1 MVRDIYREDE
11 AHTAKPLKVGNY
23 LKRQIYK
30 EGISHGVGGVGMMRH
45 YQNLYIKCPVF
56 YSWKHFFPK
65 NF

>member
-23 LKRQIYK
+23 LKRLIYK
-30 EGISHGVGGVGMMRH
+30 EGKSHGVGGVGMMRH

-56 YSWKHFFPK
+56 YS
-65 NF
+65 